1 VITAPAGA
9 WPDPLLEIPGIDAA
23 IVAALHARGLGD
35 LAALRAAPNREL
47 LAVPGL
53 GPARLGRIKEYLQ
66 EVEHDARI

>member
-23 IVAALHARGLGD
+23 IVAALHERGLGD
-35 LAALRAAPNREL
+35 LAALRAARNRDL

-53 GPARLGRIKEYLQ
+53 GRARLDKIHEYLRGGS
-66 EVEHDARI
+66 DDDRK